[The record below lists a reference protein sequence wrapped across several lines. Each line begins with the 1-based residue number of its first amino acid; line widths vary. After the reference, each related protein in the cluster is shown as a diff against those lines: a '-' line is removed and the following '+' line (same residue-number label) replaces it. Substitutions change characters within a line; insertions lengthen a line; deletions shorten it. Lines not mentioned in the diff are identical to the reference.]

1 MIFHENIPEKCFN
14 DLKAM
19 AVNVFKLLSVNGVL
33 QG

>member
-1 MIFHENIPEKCFN
+1 MLNFKCFN